1 MQQLEQFQY
10 ANLMW
15 LPNCQ
20 LSASTKSDVAV
31 LLSRFYYRGFVVVIL
46 LTRFFYRDSAAT
58 VLLPRLF
65 CRDFSSAILI
75 YQ

>member
-20 LSASTKSDVAV
+20 LFAAAKSVFVV
-31 LLSRFYYRGFVVVIL
+31 LLS
-46 LTRFFYRDSAAT
+46 
-58 VLLPRLF
+58 
-65 CRDFSSAILI
+65 
-75 YQ
+75 